1 MKSTMQEKLI
11 CDHTP
16 EWLDILQKETES
28 HRHVWPDAQVFAL
41 LDCAFIDHMH
51 AAILKRRLP
60 SRSLFD
66 LSSSPSRELQAVSPT
81 LIPLTTETAPQW
93 RDVLRLTDGWPML
106 SLIVTPESLD
116 ELALRLSPWCIVNA
130 DGQPFVFRFP
140 DTRRLPAIV
149 DVLTPAQHG
158 AFFGPAIAWHY
169 RTRSAHWEEL
179 PLPTTPLA
187 AAEHV
192 KLNAQQ
198 YAELLN
204 ESEADAIMA
213 HLNVKNP
220 ATMLHYD
227 AANAHQLITQALK
240 RADRY
245 GITDNDRIQ
254 WCNLYLRQPKLE
266 QMSEVIPML
275 ASLLA
280 KKCCYADIRGDLT
293 KIVREHDLSNQQ
305 NIPGK

>member
-1 MKSTMQEKLI
+1 MKSAMQEKLI

-16 EWLDILQKETES
+16 GWLDALQKETES
-28 HRHVWPDAQVFAL
+28 NRNTWPHANVFAL
-41 LDCAFIDHMH
+41 IDCAFIDHMH
-51 AAILKRRLP
+51 ATILKQHLP

-66 LSSSPSRELQAVSPT
+66 LSSDPSPELQAISPT
-81 LIPLTTETAPQW
+81 LIPQTPETAPQW

-158 AFFGPAIAWHY
+158 AFFGPAIAWRY
-169 RTRSAHWEEL
+169 RTRSAHWAEL
-179 PLPTTPLA
+179 PLPAAPLA
-187 AAEHV
+187 GAEYI

-198 YAELLN
+198 CAQLLN

-213 HLNVKNP
+213 YLNVKNP
-220 ATMLHYD
+220 SIMHPYN
-227 AANAHQLITQALK
+227 AADAHQRITQALK

-245 GITDNDRIQ
+245 GIAGNDRIQ
-254 WCNLYLRQPKLE
+254 WCSLYLKQSSLE
-266 QMSEVIPML
+266 QMSEAIPLL
-275 ASLLA
+275 AALLA
-280 KKCCYADIRGDLT
+280 KECSYADIRVELT
-293 KIVREHDLSNQQ
+293 KLVRTHGLPN
-305 NIPGK
+305 